1 MNANSSAFSVHP
13 DVAHET
19 AGASMFGGGPTELAA
34 TRQAPSLLVVP
45 AGDANDASVQP
56 VAAPVN
62 AEIEQFIK
70 GIDAD
75 KVLLIPAGV
84 RIKSDLVSNGNAV
97 VISGTVEGRINAG
110 SAPVIVKEG
119 GEVVGAIESDDYVV
133 VAGTVTSVEKDGD
146 AVVTKGLLILAATGT
161 IKGTVAYGRQRAYE
175 GGVLSGRAVPF
186 AERGAN
192 R

>member
-1 MNANSSAFSVHP
+1 MTANSLAFPGHP
-13 DVAHET
+13 DVAHESP
-19 AGASMFGGGPTELAA
+19 GASMFAA
-34 TRQAPSLLVVP
+34 AESDLPASRQTPSLLVVP
-45 AGDANDASVQP
+45 TAESKDAFARPS
-56 VAAPVN
+56 AAPLN

-70 GIDAD
+70 GVDAE

-97 VISGTVEGRINAG
+97 VISGFVEGRINAG
-110 SAPVIVKEG
+110 SSPVIVKEG
-119 GEVVGAIESDDYVV
+119 GEVIGAIESDEYVV
-133 VAGTVTSVEKDGD
+133 VAGTVSAVEKDGD

-186 AERGAN
+186 SERGG
-192 R
+192 